1 MKRSLLPLNALRA
14 FDAAARH
21 KSFKRAADEL
31 SVTPAAISQQI
42 RSLEDFLGV
51 ELFRRSNRNL
61 MLTDAA
67 DLALAPLALG
77 FEHLEDAVDRITA
90 SKRDHLL
97 RIAVTPSFASKWL
110 VPRLASYYQDRP
122 EAVVKIASSMA
133 LTDFKSEQVD
143 LAIRYGAGNYP
154 NLYTEK
160 LLSERVFPVCAPSLL
175 KGGVPLCTESDLTK
189 FTLIHD
195 DSFSEDASAPTWPM
209 WLKAAGIT
217 MPDGVAAI
225 HFNTHLLAIEAAVAG
240 QGIALARS
248 SIAGDDLKSGRL
260 VQPFSAEVAIDFAH
274 YIVLPEDHLDNPQVT
289 DFIDW
294 LKAEVSAG
302 EDGASGSGTMAAE

>member
-51 ELFRRSNRNL
+51 ELFRRSNRSL
-61 MLTDAA
+61 VLTDAA
-67 DLALAPLALG
+67 ELSLGPLAAG

-90 SKRDHLL
+90 SKRDHVL
-97 RIAVTPSFASKWL
+97 RISVTPSFASKWL
-110 VPRLASYYQDRP
+110 VPRLASYYEQHPD
-122 EAVVKIASSMA
+122 AVVKITASMA
-133 LTDFKSEQVD
+133 ITDFKSEQVD
-143 LAIRYGAGNYP
+143 LAIRYGAGSYP
-154 NLYTEK
+154 GLYGEK
-160 LLSERVFPVCAPSLL
+160 LLAERVFPVCAPSLL
-175 KGGVPLCTESDLTK
+175 DKGTPLCSESDLTQ

-195 DSFSEDASAPTWPM
+195 DSFADDTSAPTWPM
-209 WLKAAGIT
+209 WLKAAGIA
-217 MPDGVAAI
+217 MPDGVPAI

-240 QGIALARS
+240 RGVALARA
-248 SIAGDDLKSGRL
+248 SIAGEDLKAGRL

-274 YIVLPEDHLDNPQVT
+274 YIVLPEEHLANEQVT
-289 DFIDW
+289 DFIAW
-294 LKAEVSAG
+294 LKAEVAEG
-302 EDGASGSGTMAAE
+302 EAEPALAAE